1 MAATS
6 SSSVQRRVPSVLRAS
21 RTRRRPCRAQWRTS
35 APCWASVTRIS
46 YKNADTSPPLR
57 TLRRRP
63 ASAGEGYRASLPTS
77 IVQSHGGVCGWGP
90 GRGSGAGRTGPRG
103 GSTSLGGR
111 VESICTIACGSS
123 GASRQGTV
131 VGGGGARD
139 GGAGRRDPAH
149 RIGGGAGAV
158 GRRRR
163 GSSVEPA
170 PQSRGDPKARA
181 PAARSSSDG
190 CHGGGGPYHPWDHR
204 GPFFFGPVE
213 GGAASGSEAGGRLRG
228 DV

>member
-1 MAATS
+1 MGS
-6 SSSVQRRVPSVLRAS
+6 
-21 RTRRRPCRAQWRTS
+21 
-35 APCWASVTRIS
+35 WA
-46 YKNADTSPPLR
+46 
-57 TLRRRP
+57 
-63 ASAGEGYRASLPTS
+63 G
-77 IVQSHGGVCGWGP
+77 
-90 GRGSGAGRTGPRG
+90 
-103 GSTSLGGR
+103 LGGGAHR
-111 VESICTIACGSS
+111 PSGWLDIAGWSCRIDLHPITCGSS
-123 GASRQGTV
+123 GASRQWTV

-170 PQSRGDPKARA
+170 PQCRGDPKARA

-190 CHGGGGPYHPWDHR
+190 RHGGGPAPR

-228 DV
+228 DVRCFVPRRCCVTLRSGSESRAAAISCAPLSGSGWPVAAAPTSCRGGQREAV

>member
-1 MAATS
+1 MPS
-6 SSSVQRRVPSVLRAS
+6 LQRFVGVGEDFFFLNAY
-21 RTRRRPCRAQWRTS
+21 
-35 APCWASVTRIS
+35 S

-63 ASAGEGYRASLPTS
+63 ASAGEGYRASLPAS
-77 IVQSHGGVCGWGP
+77 IVQVAWWGV
-90 GRGSGAGRTGPRG
+90 RVGSWAG
-103 GSTSLGGR
+103 LGGGAHR
-111 VESICTIACGSS
+111 PSGWLDIAGWSCRIDLHPIACGSS
-123 GASRQGTV
+123 GALRRWTV

-170 PQSRGDPKARA
+170 PQCRAGGDPK
-181 PAARSSSDG
+181 PYGDPKRSSSRGTHD
-190 CHGGGGPYHPWDHR
+190 GGGGGRAHR